1 MIYNEDIVSVWR
13 GIYDVSYRIKTKK
26 KVSNT
31 IYIYI
36 YIYICAP
43 FDSAC
48 FKVINVILNQ

>member
-13 GIYDVSYRIKTKK
+13 GIYDVSYRIKKK
-26 KVSNT
+26 KFLT
-31 IYIYI
+31 L